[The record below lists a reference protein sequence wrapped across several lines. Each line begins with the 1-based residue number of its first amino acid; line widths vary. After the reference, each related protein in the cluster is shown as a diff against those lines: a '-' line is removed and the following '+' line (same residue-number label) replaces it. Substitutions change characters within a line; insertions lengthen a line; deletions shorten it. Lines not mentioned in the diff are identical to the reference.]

1 MKATL
6 SQFRQSPRK
15 VRLVADMI
23 RGKSVRQAREA
34 LMFLAKKSSPEIL
47 KLLNSAA
54 ANAQSESSD
63 ELIVKSIAV
72 NKGQV
77 MRRFMPKARGRASR
91 IARTSSIIT
100 LELALPGEGKPKK
113 GKKAAA
119 PEAAPAAEVKAAKK
133 TRTTKAKKATT

>member
-100 LELALPGEGKPKK
+100 LELALPGEGKAKK
-113 GKKAAA
+113 GKKVAAPAAA
-119 PEAAPAAEVKAAKK
+119 PEAEVKAEKK
-133 TRTTKAKKATT
+133 TRTTKAKKATK